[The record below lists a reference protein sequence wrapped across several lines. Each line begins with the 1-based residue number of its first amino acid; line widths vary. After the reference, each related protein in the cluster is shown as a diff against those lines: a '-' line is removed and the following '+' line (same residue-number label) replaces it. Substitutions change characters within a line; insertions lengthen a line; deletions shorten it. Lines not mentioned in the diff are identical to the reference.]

1 MVYYLSLSL
10 STSFLPQP
18 KKHFH
23 CSEYKVTWLQ
33 SDQTVPE
40 QETLWVSIRKQVYC
54 SIACT
59 ALGVRKGKARCVPQ
73 PARNRTGPYP
83 MHRCETFGCFLHWW
97 EGVAAECGAGCYPA
111 AGVSSCSISA
121 QGQITS
127 SESTGL
133 SAEDE
138 GRAGARQQPGGLGM
152 LLQNELGCH
161 WRWLF
166 STFTSPGARTGH
178 SQAKRRQHTACP

>member
-1 MVYYLSLSL
+1 MRLSPA
-10 STSFLPQP
+10 T
-18 KKHFH
+18 
-23 CSEYKVTWLQ
+23 V
-33 SDQTVPE
+33 QTH
-40 QETLWVSIRKQVYC
+40 TRR
-54 SIACT
+54 T
-59 ALGVRKGKARCVPQ
+59 DVR
-73 PARNRTGPYP
+73 
-83 MHRCETFGCFLHWW
+83 HW
-97 EGVAAECGAGCYPA
+97 GAVFNGGREWQRAGRYPA

-138 GRAGARQQPGGLGM
+138 GRAGARQQPGELGM

-161 WRWLF
+161 WCWLF